1 MNHTE
6 VVWRELLAR
15 EELVGRRRYA
25 SLASVAA
32 ELGLPVSTVHRALQR
47 PMAIGAVTRRPGGGF
62 SLVDPLRLLLLWAGH
77 RDLAGDLAFRR
88 EIGAPATEVER
99 QLPEGFLLS
108 GFGAVVAR
116 RGGNRV
122 SDYDRVLCYG
132 DPARLPDPWPAGER
146 GGSTVLE
153 VHRSDPWL
161 GRYGPVVPLCQAF
174 VDLFNTPGWPAARF
188 IESLIVEFAH
198 AA

>member
-1 MNHTE
+1 
-6 VVWRELLAR
+6 
-15 EELVGRRRYA
+15 
-25 SLASVAA
+25 
-32 ELGLPVSTVHRALQR
+32 VHRALQR

-62 SLVDPLRLLLLWAGH
+62 SLVDPLRLLLLWAG
-77 RDLAGDLAFRR
+77 RRDMASDLAIRR
-88 EIGAPATEVER
+88 EIGAPATEVEC
-99 QLPEGFLLS
+99 QLPESFLLS

-122 SDYDRVLCYG
+122 SDYDRVVCYG

-153 VHRSDPWL
+153 VHAPDRWL

-188 IESLIVEFAH
+188 TDSLIGELTR

>member
-6 VVWRELLAR
+6 AVWRELLAQG
-15 EELVGRRRYA
+15 ELTGRRRYA
-25 SLASVAA
+25 NLASVAA

-77 RDLAGDLAFRR
+77 RDMASDLALRR

-122 SDYDRVLCYG
+122 SDYDRVVCYG
-132 DPARLPDPWPAGER
+132 APADLPDAWPVAE
-146 GGSTVLE
+146 GGGGTVLE
-153 VHRSDPWL
+153 VHTPDSWL

-188 IESLIVEFAH
+188 TESLIGELTRAD
-198 AA
+198 

>member
-1 MNHTE
+1 
-6 VVWRELLAR
+6 VWRDLLAR
-15 EELVGRRRYA
+15 EELHGRRRYA
-25 SLASVAA
+25 NLASVAA
-32 ELGLPVSTVHRALQR
+32 ELELPVSTVHRALQR
-47 PMAIGAVTRRPGGGF
+47 PTAIGAVTRWPGGGF

-77 RDLAGDLAFRR
+77 RDPVGDLALRR

-99 QLPEGFLLS
+99 QLPADFLLS

-122 SDYDRVLCYG
+122 ADYDRVVCYG
-132 DPARLPDPWPAGER
+132 DPAELPDAWLVGER

-153 VHRSDPWL
+153 VHTPDPWL
-161 GRYGPVVPLCQAF
+161 SRYGPVVPLCQAF

-188 IESLIVEFAH
+188 TESLIGELTR

>member
-1 MNHTE
+1 VNHTE
-6 VVWRELLAR
+6 VVWRELLAQ
-15 EELVGRRRYA
+15 EELTGRRRYA

-32 ELGLPVSTVHRALQR
+32 EMGLPVSTVHRALQR
-47 PMAIGAVTRRPGGGF
+47 PMAISAMTRRPGGGF

-77 RDLAGDLAFRR
+77 RDMAGDLALRR
-88 EIGAPATEVER
+88 DIRAPAVEVER

-122 SDYDRVLCYG
+122 SDYDRVVCYG
-132 DPARLPDPWPAGER
+132 DPAHLPGAWPVAEG

-153 VHRSDPWL
+153 VHTPDPWL
-161 GRYGPVVPLCQAF
+161 GRYGPVVPFCQAF

-188 IESLIVEFAH
+188 IESLIGELAR

>member
-6 VVWRELLAR
+6 VVWRELLAQ
-15 EELVGRRRYA
+15 EELTGHRRYA
-25 SLASVAA
+25 NLASVAA
-32 ELGLPVSTVHRALQR
+32 EMGLPVSTVHRALQR

-77 RDLAGDLAFRR
+77 RDMAGDLALRCDIR
-88 EIGAPATEVER
+88 APATEVER

-122 SDYDRVLCYG
+122 SDYERVVCYG
-132 DPARLPDPWPAGER
+132 DPARLPSAWPVAEG

-153 VHRSDPWL
+153 VHTPDPWL

-188 IESLIVEFAH
+188 TESLIGELAR

>member
-6 VVWRELLAR
+6 VVWRELLAQ
-15 EELVGRRRYA
+15 EESLGHRRYA
-25 SLASVAA
+25 NLASVAA

-77 RDLAGDLAFRR
+77 RDMASDLALRR
-88 EIGAPATEVER
+88 DIGAPAAEVER

-122 SDYDRVLCYG
+122 SDYDRVVCYG
-132 DPARLPDPWPAGER
+132 DPARLPAEWHVAEGR
-146 GGSTVLE
+146 GRTVLE
-153 VHRSDPWL
+153 VHTPDPWL

-188 IESLIVEFAH
+188 IESLIGELAH

>member
-6 VVWRELLAR
+6 VVWRELLAQ
-15 EELVGRRRYA
+15 EELAGRRRYA
-25 SLASVAA
+25 NLASVAA

-47 PMAIGAVTRRPGGGF
+47 PMAIGAVARRPGGGF
-62 SLVDPLRLLLLWAGH
+62 SLVDRLRLLLLWAGH
-77 RDLAGDLAFRR
+77 RDVAGDLALRR
-88 EIGAPATEVER
+88 EVGAPATEVER

-116 RGGNRV
+116 QGGNRV
-122 SDYDRVLCYG
+122 SDYDRVVCYG
-132 DPARLPDPWPAGER
+132 DPADLPDAWPVAE
-146 GGSTVLE
+146 GGDSTVLE
-153 VHRSDPWL
+153 VHTPDPWL

-188 IESLIVEFAH
+188 TESLIGELTR

>member
-6 VVWRELLAR
+6 VVWRELLAQ
-15 EELVGRRRYA
+15 EESLGRRRYA
-25 SLASVAA
+25 NLASVAA

-47 PMAIGAVTRRPGGGF
+47 PIAIGAVTRWPGGGF

-77 RDLAGDLAFRR
+77 RDTAGDLALRR
-88 EIGAPATEVER
+88 DIGAAATDVER

-122 SDYDRVLCYG
+122 SDYDRVVCYG
-132 DPARLPDPWPAGER
+132 DPADLPDAWPVAEG

-153 VHRSDPWL
+153 VHTPDSWL

-188 IESLIVEFAH
+188 TESLIGELAR

>member
-6 VVWRELLAR
+6 VVWRELLAQ
-15 EELVGRRRYA
+15 EELTGHRRYA
-25 SLASVAA
+25 KLASVAA
-32 ELGLPVSTVHRALQR
+32 EMGLPVSTVHRALQR

-77 RDLAGDLAFRR
+77 RDMAGDLALRCDIR
-88 EIGAPATEVER
+88 APATEVER

-122 SDYDRVLCYG
+122 SDYDRVVCYG
-132 DPARLPDPWPAGER
+132 DPADLPDAWPVAE
-146 GGSTVLE
+146 GGDSTVLE
-153 VHRSDPWL
+153 VHTPDPWL

-188 IESLIVEFAH
+188 TESLIGELTR

>member
-1 MNHTE
+1 
-6 VVWRELLAR
+6 
-15 EELVGRRRYA
+15 
-25 SLASVAA
+25 
-32 ELGLPVSTVHRALQR
+32 VHRALQR
-47 PMAIGAVTRRPGGGF
+47 PTAIGAVTRRPRGGF

-77 RDLAGDLAFRR
+77 RDMASDLALRCVVR
-88 EIGAPATEVER
+88 APAVDVER
-99 QLPEGFLLS
+99 QLPEGFLVS

-122 SDYDRVLCYG
+122 SDYDRVVCYC
-132 DPARLPDPWPAGER
+132 DPAGLPGAWPVGER

-153 VHRSDPWL
+153 VHTPDPWL

-188 IESLIVEFAH
+188 IESLIEELAR

>member
-6 VVWRELLAR
+6 VVWRELLAQ
-15 EELVGRRRYA
+15 EELTGRRRYA
-25 SLASVAA
+25 NLASVAA

-47 PMAIGAVTRRPGGGF
+47 PMAIGAVARRPGGGF
-62 SLVDPLRLLLLWAGH
+62 SLVDPTRLLLLWAGH
-77 RDLAGDLAFRR
+77 RDMASDRVLRR
-88 EIGAPATEVER
+88 DSRAPATDVER

-108 GFGAVVAR
+108 SFGAVVAR

-122 SDYDRVLCYG
+122 SDYDRVVCYG
-132 DPARLPDPWPAGER
+132 DPARLPAEWHVAEGR
-146 GGSTVLE
+146 GRTVLE
-153 VHRSDPWL
+153 VHTADPWL

-188 IESLIVEFAH
+188 IESLIGELAH

>member
-15 EELVGRRRYA
+15 EESLGLRRYA
-25 SLASVAA
+25 NLASVAA

-77 RDLAGDLAFRR
+77 RDTAGDLVLRR
-88 EIGAPATEVER
+88 DIGAAATDVER

-122 SDYDRVLCYG
+122 SDYDRVVCYG
-132 DPARLPDPWPAGER
+132 DPADLPDAWPVAE
-146 GGSTVLE
+146 GGSSTVLE
-153 VHRSDPWL
+153 VHTLDPWL

-188 IESLIVEFAH
+188 VESLIGQLTRFA
-198 AA
+198 

>member
-15 EELVGRRRYA
+15 EESLGLRRYA
-25 SLASVAA
+25 NLASVAA

-47 PMAIGAVTRRPGGGF
+47 PVAIGAVTRRPGGGF

-77 RDLAGDLAFRR
+77 RDTAGDLVLRR
-88 EIGAPATEVER
+88 DIGAAATDVER

-122 SDYDRVLCYG
+122 SDYDRVVCYG
-132 DPARLPDPWPAGER
+132 DPADLPDAWPVAE
-146 GGSTVLE
+146 GGSSTVLE
-153 VHRSDPWL
+153 VHTLDPWL

-188 IESLIVEFAH
+188 IESLIGQLTRVA
-198 AA
+198 

>member
-6 VVWRELLAR
+6 VVWRELLAQQ
-15 EELVGRRRYA
+15 ESSGHRRYA
-25 SLASVAA
+25 NLASVAA
-32 ELGLPVSTVHRALQR
+32 ELGLPVSTVHRALLR
-47 PMAIGAVTRRPGGGF
+47 PMAIGAVTRRSGGGF

-77 RDLAGDLAFRR
+77 RNTSGDLALRR

-122 SDYDRVLCYG
+122 SDYDRVVCYG
-132 DPARLPDPWPAGER
+132 EPDALPDAWPVAEE

-153 VHRSDPWL
+153 VHTPDRWL

-188 IESLIVEFAH
+188 IESLIGELAH